1 MVSFHMLF
9 ISKVYPPAKDGH
21 GYFYK
26 LLFKKSLTKYLIK
39 KKPVTES
46 KDSCIGN
53 VKSSHG
59 EQVSTREK
67 AEMKE

>member
-1 MVSFHMLF
+1 M
-9 ISKVYPPAKDGH
+9 GTH

-39 KKPVTES
+39 KPVTKS
-46 KDSCIGN
+46 KDSWVGN
-53 VKSSHG
+53 VKSSHR

-67 AEMKE
+67 AKMKE

>member
-1 MVSFHMLF
+1 M
-9 ISKVYPPAKDGH
+9 GTH

-39 KKPVTES
+39 KAVTKS
-46 KDSCIGN
+46 KDSWVGN
-53 VKSSHG
+53 VKFSHG
-59 EQVSTREK
+59 GQVSTRQK